1 MSLSRTEQQRIQ
13 IHVDGASHG
22 ERQELQANTE
32 LLLAELNRVLGE
44 RKLTAEEVRSAEV
57 AVETLLR
64 AEARDQNKGWWFRV
78 TRRVQLMQMYLD
90 S

>member
-13 IHVDGASHG
+13 IQIDGASQA
-22 ERQELQANTE
+22 ERHELQANTE

-64 AEARDQNKGWWFRV
+64 AEAREQNKGWWFRV